1 MSDVTIETARPS
13 VWRKMRGNTGALIG
27 GTLLAGIILIALLA
41 PLLAPHDPIA
51 QDLSRRLLP
60 PFWHDRAVPEHL
72 LGTDHLGRDYLSRMI
87 YGARVSLG
95 VGLAVI
101 LVSGA
106 IGITL
111 GLIAGYFGGWI
122 DMVISFAITTR
133 LSLPIV
139 LVALAAVALGGAS
152 LTTLIT
158 VLGLLL
164 WDRFAVVTRAAAQS
178 LRHQEFIMGLRS
190 IGASRMRILFL
201 EILPNMRA
209 TILVVVSLEV
219 ANVILLEAA
228 LSFLGLGVRPPTP
241 SWGLM
246 ISEGRDNILF
256 DPWLIALP
264 GSALCLLV
272 LAVNLFGDGMRDI
285 TGPARK

>member
-1 MSDVTIETARPS
+1 MERMAELIARYARPGR
-13 VWRKMRGNTGALIG
+13 VEWIGVRPERRGAMRALETVEVTEAG
-27 GTLLAGIILIALLA
+27 LAGDHGRAGK
-41 PLLAPHDPIA
+41 
-51 QDLSRRLLP
+51 
-60 PFWHDRAVPEHL
+60 RAVTLVQAEHL
-72 LGTDHLGRDYLSRMI
+72 AVIGAFLGRDAAPAEALR
-87 YGARVSLG
+87 RNLV
-95 VGLAVI
+95 
-101 LVSGA
+101 VSGINLA
-106 IGITL
+106 
-111 GLIAGYFGGWI
+111 GLRG
-122 DMVISFAITTR
+122 R
-133 LSLPIV
+133 
-139 LVALAAVALGGAS
+139 AVALGGAS

-164 WDRFAVVTRAAAQS
+164 WDRFAVVTRAAAQG
-178 LRHQEFIMGLRS
+178 LRHQEFIMGLRA
-190 IGASRMRILFL
+190 IGASRARILFL

-246 ISEGRDNILF
+246 IAEGRDNILF

-272 LAVNLFGDGMRDI
+272 LAVNLFGDGLRDI

>member
-1 MSDVTIETARPS
+1 MTDATAETKRAS
-13 VWRKMRGNTGALIG
+13 VWSKMRANTGVMIG
-27 GTLLAGIILIALLA
+27 GTLLALIVLIAVFA

-51 QDLSRRLLP
+51 QDLTRRLLP
-60 PFWHDRAVPEHL
+60 PFWHDRSVPDHL
-72 LGTDHLGRDYLSRMI
+72 LGTDHLGRDYLSRLI

-95 VGLAVI
+95 VGLGVI

-111 GLIAGYFGGWI
+111 GLLAGYFGGRV

-178 LRHQEFIMGLRS
+178 LRHQEFIMGLRA
-190 IGASRMRILFL
+190 IGASPARILFL

-209 TILVVVSLEV
+209 IILVVVSLEV

-246 ISEGRDNILF
+246 FSEGRDNILF

-264 GSALCLLV
+264 GSAICLLV

-285 TGPARK
+285 MGPAKK

>member
-27 GTLLAGIILIALLA
+27 GTLLAVIILIALLA

-60 PFWHDRAVPEHL
+60 PFWHDRAVPERL

-95 VGLAVI
+95 VGLGVI